1 MVLLSAAPK
10 LDADPAHHELRSTQ
24 RIHADLPG
32 TIVLENERVLIQRF
46 IIQPG
51 QSTGARTYAAH
62 QLEVFV
68 KGGILSSKTGRSTL
82 WPDGRVV
89 WLQDAGHDEGS
100 TNTGR
105 TAVELV
111 WVTFKPVKSISHTG
125 ASGRQPT
132 YGYLNY
138 PNIPGEDVL
147 ENDQAIVQRFKMKP
161 GEWEGLHAH
170 NPNTFYIFI
179 KGGHW
184 LSKSKAHPQGISG
197 TAEDGT
203 VAWMDTIDM
212 SEEHQSGN
220 IGTTTS
226 EVVWVALKD

>member
-1 MVLLSAAPK
+1 
-10 LDADPAHHELRSTQ
+10 
-24 RIHADLPG
+24 
-32 TIVLENERVLIQRF
+32 
-46 IIQPG
+46 
-51 QSTGARTYAAH
+51 
-62 QLEVFV
+62 
-68 KGGILSSKTGRSTL
+68 
-82 WPDGRVV
+82 
-89 WLQDAGHDEGS
+89 
-100 TNTGR
+100 
-105 TAVELV
+105 
-111 WVTFKPVKSISHTG
+111 
-125 ASGRQPT
+125 
-132 YGYLNY
+132 
-138 PNIPGEDVL
+138 
-147 ENDQAIVQRFKMKP
+147 MKP